1 MPAPYRSQG
10 KQVLHTVDGLWC
22 HFADAVSSAAAGMIV
37 EALTPS
43 MGYSVSIGPVDEPN
57 RYADIVAPMITE
69 YIANPKTN
77 HRVRQ
82 ENDEYACSCGMR
94 WDVQD
99 GEDHP

>member
-10 KQVLHTVDGLWC
+10 KQVLHTVDGLSC
-22 HFADAVSSAAAGMIV
+22 HFADAVSDAAAAMIV

-43 MGYSVSIGPVDEPN
+43 FTIGPVDLPN
-57 RYADIVAPMITE
+57 VRQLVTE
-69 YIANPKTN
+69 YIGNPKTN